1 MILDEIVARTRRRVA
16 ALRPVEEMD
25 LLPRHRTHHS
35 LSGAIRSAGEQ
46 NAIIAEVKYASPSR
60 GAIRRFDPPETLA
73 GELIRGGCVALS
85 VLTEPFYFGGSTENI
100 ERIRPVADVPI
111 LRKDFIVDERQ
122 VYETAAL
129 GADAV
134 LLIAGVL
141 GPELGRFID
150 LSSDLGLEPL
160 VEVHNAAEA
169 RSALATGA
177 GLIGINNRDLAT
189 MTIDLKTTVRLSP
202 LFAGEDRLVVS
213 ESGVVWPCDI
223 RALKDH
229 CDAFLIGS
237 SVMGSGDPA
246 RRLGRLVCA

>member
-1 MILDEIVARTRRRVA
+1 MILDEIVARTRYRVA
-16 ALRPVEEMD
+16 ALGTAEEMD
-25 LLPRHRTHHS
+25 PGSPNRVRRS
-35 LSGAIRSAGEQ
+35 LSEAIRSAGER

-60 GAIRRFDPPETLA
+60 GAIRRSEPPEILA
-73 GELIRGGCVALS
+73 GKLIDGGCIALS
-85 VLTEPFYFGGSTENI
+85 VLTEPFFFGGSTENVR
-100 ERIRPVADVPI
+100 RIRPVSDVPI

-122 VYETAAL
+122 LYETAAL

-141 GPELGRFID
+141 GPDLGTFVD
-150 LSSDLGLEPL
+150 LSRDLGLEPL
-160 VEVHNAAEA
+160 VEVHTRADVET
-169 RSALATGA
+169 ALATEA

-189 MTIDLKTTVRLSP
+189 MTINLNTTMHLSA

-213 ESGVVWPCDI
+213 ESGVIWPCDI
-223 RALKDH
+223 RMLKRY

>member
-16 ALRPVEEMD
+16 ALGPAESME
-25 LLPRHRTHHS
+25 PGTAHRDRRS
-35 LSGAIRSAGEQ
+35 LAAAIRSTGER

-60 GAIRRFDPPETLA
+60 GVIRRFDPPATLA
-73 GELIRGGCVALS
+73 GKLVDGGCVALS
-85 VLTEPFYFGGSTENI
+85 VLTEPFFFGGNVENV
-100 ERIRPVADVPI
+100 RLIRPTVPVPI

-141 GPELGRFID
+141 GPELGAYVD
-150 LSSDLGLEPL
+150 LARDLGLEPL
-160 VEVHNAAEA
+160 VEVHSRSEVEA
-169 RSALATGA
+169 ALATEA
-177 GLIGINNRDLAT
+177 GVIGINNRDLST
-189 MTIDLKTTVRLSP
+189 MTINLNTTVHLSA
-202 LFAGEDRLVVS
+202 LIAGEGRLVVS
-213 ESGVVWPCDI
+213 ESGVIWPCDI
-223 RALKDH
+223 RMLKRH

-237 SVMGSGDPA
+237 SVMASGDPT

>member
-16 ALRPVEEMD
+16 SLGPVASMD
-25 LLPRHRTHHS
+25 PCPSNRDRLS
-35 LSGAIRSAGEQ
+35 LAGAIRSAGER

-60 GAIRRFDPPETLA
+60 GVIRRSDPPEMLA
-73 GELIRGGCVALS
+73 GKLIDGGCVALS
-85 VLTEPFYFGGSTENI
+85 VLTEPFFFGGNTENI
-100 ERIRPVADVPI
+100 RRIRPVATVPI

-141 GPELGRFID
+141 GPELGAFVD
-150 LSSDLGLEPL
+150 LSHDLGLEPL
-160 VEVHNAAEA
+160 VEVHSRADVEA
-169 RSALATGA
+169 ALATETGV
-177 GLIGINNRDLAT
+177 IGINNRDLAT
-189 MTIDLKTTVRLSP
+189 MAINLNTTMHLSA
-202 LFAGEDRLVVS
+202 LIAGEGRLVVS
-213 ESGVVWPCDI
+213 ESGVIWPCDI
-223 RALKDH
+223 RMLKRY

-237 SVMGSGDPA
+237 SVMASGDPT